1 MAGNGWP
8 RCLRPLSNGLSWRIR
23 CGDLKE
29 MALEKRIFIRA
40 FFDEGGEPLLAFAS
54 GFRYYPKKTAAG
66 ILASGD
72 RWMNAVF
79 PVFRSGPDSGRKN
92 GGGFYRGVV
101 FTGHDTPSFA
111 VWLCSCLP
119 TVTT

>member
-72 RWMNAVF
+72 RWMNVVF
-79 PVFRSGPDSGRKN
+79 PVFLERFRQWAKKWRRILSRCRV
-92 GGGFYRGVV
+92 YR
-101 FTGHDTPSFA
+101 P
-111 VWLCSCLP
+111 
-119 TVTT
+119 